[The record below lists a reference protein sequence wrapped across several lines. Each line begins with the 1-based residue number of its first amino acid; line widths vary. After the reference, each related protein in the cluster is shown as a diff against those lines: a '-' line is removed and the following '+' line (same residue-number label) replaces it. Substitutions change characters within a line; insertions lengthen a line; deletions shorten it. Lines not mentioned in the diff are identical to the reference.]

1 MNINLA
7 AYTRYAYTG
16 SKRSVSNKTTFSE
29 NTATENA
36 SKTNALTN
44 DVSNNDVS
52 KRNVLNKDVSQD
64 NVPDNVSDRHN
75 ISDKNTIDNKTK
87 KYPNVVKDFKKR
99 HPDKASHVSEQ
110 VQAGKSFLEKCG
122 ADDVSRSDMTMDEYK
137 TFFRGLM
144 DRIPCDSSQINNTRI
159 WSITDKGWEQMKN
172 DPDYEAWVLGYNIE
186 DCSVHFPFQ
195 TSNVCIEKFGATID
209 EHIGQGIPKNEGKT
223 DKADKKENSWWEK
236 RQKRM
241 KELLKEQQEE
251 AYREAAAKRRE
262 LCKQHLQERAN
273 ESYKIQQEYY
283 DCYESSFK

>member
-7 AYTRYAYTG
+7 AYTNYAYTG

-29 NTATENA
+29 NAAAENA
-36 SKTNALTN
+36 SKT
-44 DVSNNDVS
+44 DVSN
-52 KRNVLNKDVSQD
+52 
-64 NVPDNVSDRHN
+64 
-75 ISDKNTIDNKTK
+75 KNATENKTK
-87 KYPNVVKDFKKR
+87 KEYPNVVKDFKKR

-159 WSITDKGWEQMKN
+159 WSITDEGWEQMKN

-209 EHIGQGIPKNEGKT
+209 EHIGQGIPKNEGKP
-223 DKADKKENSWWEK
+223 DKADKTENSWWEK

-251 AYREAAAKRRE
+251 VYREAVAKRKALYR
-262 LCKQHLQERAN
+262 QHLQKRAN
-273 ESYKIQQEYY
+273 ESYRIQQEYY